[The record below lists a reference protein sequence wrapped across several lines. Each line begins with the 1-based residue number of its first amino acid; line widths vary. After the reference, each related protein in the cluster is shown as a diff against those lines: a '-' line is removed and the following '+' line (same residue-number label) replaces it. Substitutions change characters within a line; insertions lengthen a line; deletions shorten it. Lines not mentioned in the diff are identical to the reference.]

1 MNLKNLL
8 TVSFNERRKC
18 RCQQAQRVET
28 SIVYNRVR
36 RTTIIAVSIAAF
48 AAALAGCAMS
58 DDQLARLV
66 VAPDKYAL
74 YSCPEIAKDA
84 QAAAAREQQLQQLMA
99 KADVEVSGRLVSAV
113 AYRPDYL
120 TVRGELNEL
129 RAAATAKKCNFVPG
143 AAPAARLSDS
153 VIR

>member
-1 MNLKNLL
+1 ML
-8 TVSFNERRKC
+8 TTKH
-18 RCQQAQRVET
+18 RVPRF
-28 SIVYNRVR
+28 SA
-36 RTTIIAVSIAAF
+36 IAVAGAALT
-48 AAALAGCAMS
+48 AALAGCAMS

-74 YSCPEIAKDA
+74 YNCAEIAREA

-99 KADVEVSGRLVSAV
+99 KANVDASGRLVSAV

-129 RAAATAKKCNFVPG
+129 HAAAAAKHCNVVPG
-143 AAPAARLSDS
+143 AAGPAKRVSDS
-153 VIR
+153 VVR